1 MRITL
6 KEKTTS
12 FLLKE
17 AERLNLA
24 PEELVESI
32 VEKHFAQKQTGLSEL
47 RLLPYS
53 ELVKKSQSGDKEER
67 AMANILRASFI
78 R

>member
-1 MRITL
+1 MRIVL
-6 KEKTTS
+6 KDETNS

-17 AERLNLA
+17 AESLNLA
-24 PEELVESI
+24 PEELVELI
-32 VEKHFAQKQTGLSEL
+32 LEKHFALELSEF

-53 ELVKKSQSGDKEER
+53 ELVKKSQSGSKEER
-67 AMANILRASFI
+67 VLANRIRTSFI